1 MTPGLSRWRREIP
14 QPGIDVAVRDVAR
27 RTLTACGLLPSR
39 YLWRNPFKIIEYGAL
54 TDGLNIRATDAI
66 LDVGCGGGPQDLL
79 LARRANRV
87 VGIDVSA
94 SEIARARGLAAV
106 YASGR
111 GLEYRCTS
119 IEGAGFRSAEFDKVF
134 SFSVF
139 EHIANRDTVLDVIA
153 DVLKPGGVLRMSV
166 DSMATLTDPALI
178 AKHRADASVLTYF
191 KPAEIRAMLE
201 RRGFRDIQLW
211 ALFRG
216 RYALREFEGAI
227 ERGHRFGRYRK
238 FGPLVRLRIEEATVP
253 PGEIGLFLCVSA
265 SKGSALPASRV
276 Q

>member
-1 MTPGLSRWRREIP
+1 MAL
-14 QPGIDVAVRDVAR
+14 RDVAR
-27 RTLTACGLLPSR
+27 SALIAGGLLPSR
-39 YLWRNPFKIIEYGAL
+39 YLWRNPFKIVEYGAL
-54 TDGLNIRATDAI
+54 TDGLNIRPTDAI

-79 LARRANRV
+79 LARRAERV

-106 YASGR
+106 YARGR
-111 GLEYRCTS
+111 ALQDRCTS
-119 IEGAGFRSAEFDKVF
+119 IERAGFRSGEFDKVV

-166 DSMATLTDPALI
+166 DSMATLTDPVLI

-191 KPAEIRAMLE
+191 TPAEITAMLE
-201 RRGFRDIQLW
+201 QRGFRDIHLW

-216 RYALREFEGAI
+216 PYALREFEGAI
-227 ERGHRFGRYRK
+227 ERGHRFDRYRK

-253 PGEIGLFLCVSA
+253 PGEVGLFLCVSA
-265 SKGSALPASRV
+265 TIANRREAS
-276 Q
+276 QA